1 MAENGRRKRGG
12 RVALEQSSG
21 RNVEP
26 FLQYLETWRILGR
39 QFALG
44 KVNPEDRGAG
54 RGGGGEKEKRGE
66 ELETEEGGEV
76 GLRSR
81 RKSWLITSLQ
91 RDDRFPT
98 SRGERERQTE
108 KEREANLARQHR
120 LSNLSLPRYTLHD
133 PLPACIQAVYVIRYF
148 GSRSFMT
155 NYVLTVNASVN
166 RLNHSALNCR
176 EFFITFFLSFFFAS
190 SLSFFL
196 SIFRQQQQL

>member
-1 MAENGRRKRGG
+1 MIGSQLAEER
-12 RVALEQSSG
+12 
-21 RNVEP
+21 
-26 FLQYLETWRILGR
+26 
-39 QFALG
+39 
-44 KVNPEDRGAG
+44 
-54 RGGGGEKEKRGE
+54 
-66 ELETEEGGEV
+66 
-76 GLRSR
+76 
-81 RKSWLITSLQ
+81 
-91 RDDRFPT
+91 
-98 SRGERERQTE
+98 ERERQTE

-190 SLSFFL
+190 SLSLSLHFPTTTTTLKRKRRRNCRQTTKDFL
-196 SIFRQQQQL
+196 LSNEILLGTNILFGDKTSSFPFLHLLLSRLED

>member
-1 MAENGRRKRGG
+1 MAHSRKTICAWQSESGG
-12 RVALEQSSG
+12 PGSG
-21 RNVEP
+21 
-26 FLQYLETWRILGR
+26 Q
-39 QFALG
+39 
-44 KVNPEDRGAG
+44 

-190 SLSFFL
+190 SLSFSLFL
-196 SIFRQQQQL
+196 SIFRQQQL

>member
-190 SLSFFL
+190 SLSLFL